1 MRSSQPRDIALSDAE
16 WRIMRCLWQ
25 SGEPSTAREVL
36 ERLPASRRRWAY
48 TTVKTM
54 LDRLAAKGAVAADR
68 SASTTVYRARVQE
81 ADARRRALKSLLD
94 RAFDGAVASLL
105 GFMGEE
111 GQFSARDRRELEA
124 LLLPPNG
131 ATGVDRSGD

>member
-1 MRSSQPRDIALSDAE
+1 MRSRSPRDIALSDAE

-25 SGEPSTAREVL
+25 SEAPSTARDVL

-68 SASTTVYRARVQE
+68 SGSTTAYRARVQE

-94 RAFDGAVASLL
+94 RAFDGAIASLL
-105 GFMGEE
+105 GFMGQE
-111 GQFSARDRRELEA
+111 GQLTARDRRELEA
-124 LLLPPNG
+124 LLAPPDG
-131 ATGVDRSGD
+131 ATGDDRSGD